1 MVSIFLYNLFIEW
14 KKYIYNDRRS
24 DVIHC
29 IDNLLNVYFYIQ
41 QIEKP
46 FSVWTYQDVID
57 FLAEQ
62 PVRTIF

>member
-1 MVSIFLYNLFIEW
+1 M
-14 KKYIYNDRRS
+14 KKYIYNDSRS

-29 IDNLLNVYFYIQ
+29 IDNLLNVYFYLQ

-57 FLAEQ
+57 FLAEK
-62 PVRTIF
+62 PVSTIF